1 MAAVIIAARDTAET
15 VEEAAAATATTTTTA
30 GGVNEKDT
38 VPEAAGAGPD
48 ISGTG
53 PVMDAAMAAGV
64 MVGEAGVVEV
74 SRVAAEAEAAGEEDA
89 EEVTGTPPH
98 VRHLTNLTEC

>member
-1 MAAVIIAARDTAET
+1 MIIAARDTAET
-15 VEEAAAATATTTTTA
+15 VEEEEAATATTTTTA
-30 GGVNEKDT
+30 GDANEKDT

-53 PVMDAAMAAGV
+53 PVMDGAMAAGV
-64 MVGEAGVVEV
+64 MVEEAVEV
-74 SRVAAEAEAAGEEDA
+74 SRVAAEAAGEEDA

>member
-1 MAAVIIAARDTAET
+1 MIIAARDTAET
-15 VEEAAAATATTTTTA
+15 VEEEEAATATSTTTA
-30 GGVNEKDT
+30 GDVNEKDT
-38 VPEAAGAGPD
+38 VPEAAGAGAD

-64 MVGEAGVVEV
+64 MVEEAGVVEV

-89 EEVTGTPPH
+89 VEVTGTPPH
-98 VRHLTNLTEC
+98 VRHPTNPTKC